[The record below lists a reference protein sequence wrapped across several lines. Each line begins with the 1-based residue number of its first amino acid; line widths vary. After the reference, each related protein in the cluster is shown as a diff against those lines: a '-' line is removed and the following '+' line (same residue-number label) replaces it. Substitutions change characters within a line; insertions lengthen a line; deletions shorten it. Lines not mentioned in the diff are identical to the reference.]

1 MVGNIVL
8 VRGRLGL
15 LFVFGVVCI
24 TMSWVNAI
32 SALWGC
38 VSNDKL
44 E

>member
-15 LFVFGVVCI
+15 LFGVVCI